1 MNTTMQHIG
10 FSHQQEICW
19 YEAMLCGSDG
29 RF

>member
-19 YEAMLCGSDG
+19 YESMLCGSVV
-29 RF
+29 

>member
-19 YEAMLCGSDG
+19 YEAMLCGSVV
-29 RF
+29 